1 MRHMRLQSHA
11 CHLLS
16 QVTYLLRVH
25 SVRSWCWSRHWLQSQ
40 MLAKEIPTISKKGES
55 PSWVENIW
63 DPPLSDHKLVQT
75 ISTGLCLTFLH
86 SMCLFDSDHI
96 RGSAPRPVARR
107 HHQLVHE
114 VDDRPGGL
122 VKVKLGK
129 HVTLEMCHVLNKFLD
144 FMILMCM
151 NVIT

>member
-1 MRHMRLQSHA
+1 M
-11 CHLLS
+11 
-16 QVTYLLRVH
+16 
-25 SVRSWCWSRHWLQSQ
+25 
-40 MLAKEIPTISKKGES
+40 
-55 PSWVENIW
+55 
-63 DPPLSDHKLVQT
+63 SDYKLVQT

-96 RGSAPRPVARR
+96 RRSAPRPVARR

-129 HVTLEMCHVLNKFLD
+129 HVTLEMCHVLNKFRFHD
-144 FMILMCM
+144 F
-151 NVIT
+151 NVYECDNVN

>member
-1 MRHMRLQSHA
+1 M
-11 CHLLS
+11 
-16 QVTYLLRVH
+16 
-25 SVRSWCWSRHWLQSQ
+25 
-40 MLAKEIPTISKKGES
+40 
-55 PSWVENIW
+55 
-63 DPPLSDHKLVQT
+63 QT

-96 RGSAPRPVARR
+96 RRSAPRPVARR

-129 HVTLEMCHVLNKFLD
+129 HVTLEMCHVLNRFRFHD
-144 FMILMCM
+144 F
-151 NVIT
+151 NVYECDNVNYFEMRMMAMVNKMMAVVKSMVMMVT